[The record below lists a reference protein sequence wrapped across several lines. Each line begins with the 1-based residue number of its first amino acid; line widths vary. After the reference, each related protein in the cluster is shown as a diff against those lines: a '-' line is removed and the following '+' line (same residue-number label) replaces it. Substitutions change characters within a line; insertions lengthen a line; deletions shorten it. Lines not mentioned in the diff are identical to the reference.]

1 MSVATTGNG
10 SPRTLDQNRPAPM
23 EVHRLP
29 VNNNND
35 ISATLG
41 VIRQST
47 ITGSLGDESPR
58 VDTQRTVHQHHYE
71 VPNLSS
77 MLYEYTHKESD
88 RVQDAFR
95 TGNYHSLRDL
105 PRHLLPGNVST
116 WSRSKIESN
125 LFNPAEE
132 RRYVE
137 L

>member
-29 VNNNND
+29 LGNNSVNNAD
-35 ISATLG
+35 ISAQLG

-58 VDTQRTVHQHHYE
+58 VDTQRTVHQNHYE

-77 MLYEYTHKESD
+77 MLYEYTHKEQD
-88 RVQDAFR
+88 RV
-95 TGNYHSLRDL
+95 
-105 PRHLLPGNVST
+105 
-116 WSRSKIESN
+116 
-125 LFNPAEE
+125 
-132 RRYVE
+132 
-137 L
+137 